1 MSQLST
7 SNESNTSNNNNN
19 RLNTPSST
27 EHLSIRTSPNSQ
39 TNISIEI
46 SNADEL
52 EPHQNQKL
60 DFQRNQS
67 YLNEK
72 FKKAEHRGFDLL
84 APTNSF
90 ITRLSSSLV
99 NLVDNSNKTTN
110 NGLIS
115 KIQVFSASA
124 SNSASG
130 SSTSIAAAGPSVCYI
145 CKKKLN
151 TPANGYES
159 IASKFKLWNFGSSS
173 SSSKTQETNMQC
185 CDCLSFACERCG
197 NMTSPDFISTDKS
210 NDVKLIF
217 FRVVKRNISK

>member
-1 MSQLST
+1 M
-7 SNESNTSNNNNN
+7 NYN

-27 EHLSIRTSPNSQ
+27 DHLSIRTSPNSQ

-46 SNADEL
+46 SNADDL
-52 EPHQNQKL
+52 EPQHHQKL

-72 FKKAEHRGFDLL
+72 LKHAEHRGFDLL

-130 SSTSIAAAGPSVCYI
+130 SSSSIAAAGPNVCYI

-159 IASKFKLWNFGSSS
+159 IASKFRLWNFGSSS
-173 SSSKTQETNMQC
+173 SKTQEANMQC
-185 CDCLSFACERCG
+185 CDCLSLACERCG
-197 NMTSPDFISTDKS
+197 NMTSPDFVSADKS

-217 FRVVKRNISK
+217 FSGFISWHFR